1 MACKRQAHGAKTGYA
16 LEQALEE
23 PICGE
28 KTGYI
33 WNRPWL
39 FWGRALDEKT
49 RFYIGTGLG
58 KSRYNPTERYLTLP
72 FSPCSWLERQG
83 LFHIT

>member
-16 LEQALEE
+16 ALEE

-33 WNRPWL
+33 CGSSGEEPVMKKPILHWIRPWKIPL
-39 FWGRALDEKT
+39 
-49 RFYIGTGLG
+49 
-58 KSRYNPTERYLTLP
+58 
-72 FSPCSWLERQG
+72 
-83 LFHIT
+83 

>member
-33 WNRPWL
+33 
-39 FWGRALDEKT
+39 
-49 RFYIGTGLG
+49 
-58 KSRYNPTERYLTLP
+58 
-72 FSPCSWLERQG
+72 LE
-83 LFHIT
+83 